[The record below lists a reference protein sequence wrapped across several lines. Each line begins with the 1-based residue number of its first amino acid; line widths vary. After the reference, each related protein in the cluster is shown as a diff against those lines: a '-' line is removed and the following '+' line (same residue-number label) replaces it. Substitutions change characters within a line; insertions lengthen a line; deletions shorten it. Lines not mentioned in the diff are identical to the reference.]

1 MSERITRASVFNFWA
16 LLPTRFRPALGVIG
30 EALARR
36 YLRKAGYSIL
46 AANWSCPEGEI
57 DIVATR
63 GSTLIFVEVKS
74 CGKVPT
80 KLQLRDHARRRELG
94 FEVVVID
101 SIDAINMF
109 IGEYLNGDLEGR

>member
-1 MSERITRASVFNFWA
+1 MLERDIEKALVKRIKALGGLCEKFVSPNKRGVPDRVI
-16 LLPTRFRPALGVIG
+16 LLPL
-30 EALARR
+30 RR
-36 YLRKAGYSIL
+36 
-46 AANWSCPEGEI
+46 
-57 DIVATR
+57 V
-63 GSTLIFVEVKS
+63 IFVEVKS

>member
-1 MSERITRASVFNFWA
+1 MREKTIEAALVKRIKTLGGLCEKFVSPNKRGVPDRII
-16 LLPTRFRPALGVIG
+16 LLPLGRV
-30 EALARR
+30 
-36 YLRKAGYSIL
+36 
-46 AANWSCPEGEI
+46 
-57 DIVATR
+57 
-63 GSTLIFVEVKS
+63 IFVEVKS